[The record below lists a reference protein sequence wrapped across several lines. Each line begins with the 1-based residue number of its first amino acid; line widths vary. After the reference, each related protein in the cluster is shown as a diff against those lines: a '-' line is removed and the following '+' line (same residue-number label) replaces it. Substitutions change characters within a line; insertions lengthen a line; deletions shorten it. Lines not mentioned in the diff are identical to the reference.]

1 MNHKTLVA
9 LALAVATLLFAFPAM
24 AGGFSVYG
32 AYWDVDELDSTAGGG
47 VKLGIPLGNVVNLD
61 LRGTFYQ
68 QIDDENF
75 FDRVFDDRES
85 PFIENGLDIIPI
97 DVGLSVNFAPRG
109 SVVPFLGG
117 GVSYFLL
124 DADRGEVDDEVGWY
138 ANGGV
143 EFASRGNWGFFV
155 EGLYRSAT
163 GTVESSPEDFSDIGD
178 IEGIDFDD
186 VEFDLEGFGANAGV
200 IWRW

>member
-1 MNHKTLVA
+1 MNRKSLLA
-9 LALAVATLLFAFPAM
+9 LALAVGTVLFAFPAM
-24 AGGFSVYG
+24 AGGFSVFG
-32 AYWDVDELDSTAGGG
+32 AYWDVDQLDASAGGG
-47 VKLGIPLGNVVNLD
+47 VKLGIPLGNVVTLD

-68 QIDDENF
+68 QIDDEDF
-75 FDRVFDDRES
+75 FDRVFDEVDS
-85 PFIENGLDIIPI
+85 PFLENGLEITPI

-109 SVVPFLGG
+109 SVVPFFGG

-124 DADRGEVDDEVGWY
+124 DTDRGQVDDEVGWY

-163 GTVESSPEDFSDIGD
+163 GTVESSPEDFDEID
-178 IEGIDFDD
+178 EIDGIDFGN

-200 IWRW
+200 VWRW